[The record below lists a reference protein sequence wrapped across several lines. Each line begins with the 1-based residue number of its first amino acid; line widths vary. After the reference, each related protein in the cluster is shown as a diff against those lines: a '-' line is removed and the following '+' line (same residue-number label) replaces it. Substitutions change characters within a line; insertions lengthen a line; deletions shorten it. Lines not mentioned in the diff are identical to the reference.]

1 MGRGNEQCKTAE
13 EVTGRFPGL
22 TCSARANVLIGG
34 GGSCCWEAISD
45 GSPVQG
51 KTVAKVTSSPK
62 AHGSGCSTV
71 VERMP
76 CNRDV
81 VGLIPAGCKA
91 FFLFLFYNVS

>member
-1 MGRGNEQCKTAE
+1 MGRGNEQFETAE

-51 KTVAKVTSSPK
+51 KNSCHVTSRYFPV
-62 AHGSGCSTV
+62 A
-71 VERMP
+71 
-76 CNRDV
+76 DV
-81 VGLIPAGCKA
+81 GP
-91 FFLFLFYNVS
+91 

>member
-45 GSPVQG
+45 GSPVRVKNSCQSYFI
-51 KTVAKVTSSPK
+51 AQ
-62 AHGSGCSTV
+62 
-71 VERMP
+71 R
-76 CNRDV
+76 
-81 VGLIPAGCKA
+81 AGQR
-91 FFLFLFYNVS
+91 L